1 MQMPED
7 VQDATLDDI
16 NRNKVTRFN
25 HAALFRGSRIDAR
38 SGDLD
43 SNQACIAALDP
54 SAKHVLAL
62 LEGEAPRR
70 APKV

>member
-25 HAALFRGSRIDAR
+25 HAALFVVPASMLAVVTSIQIKLASQPWTR
-38 SGDLD
+38 L
-43 SNQACIAALDP
+43 P
-54 SAKHVLAL
+54 STF
-62 LEGEAPRR
+62 
-70 APKV
+70 